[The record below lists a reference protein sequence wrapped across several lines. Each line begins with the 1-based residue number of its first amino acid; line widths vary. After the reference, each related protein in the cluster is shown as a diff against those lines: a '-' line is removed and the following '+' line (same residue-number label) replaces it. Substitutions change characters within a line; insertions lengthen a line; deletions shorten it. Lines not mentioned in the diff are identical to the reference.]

1 MDKESK
7 IYIAGH
13 TGVIGSAIWKKFLRK
28 GYKNLVGRSH
38 EALDLMEN
46 SKVRD
51 FFFDEK
57 PEYVILA
64 AAFTDESKDSEL
76 KQADMIYR
84 NLQIQNN
91 IISECFRHNVKKLI
105 FIACS
110 EIYSPNVSEPI
121 YEELLL
127 SASLSHAS
135 EANSITKIAGIKMC
149 ESFNIQY
156 KTNYITLVSSK
167 LYGPKISN
175 TLNCDNSIPTILRK
189 IHLSKC
195 LMENNWSGLYKDIT
209 KRQFDTLTGNSTID
223 EIKEALKKNG
233 IFSNHIDLDC
243 SGNTTLDFLW
253 WEDFAEACLFALES
267 LNSKAISEI
276 RSQSKS
282 YHINIGTGEEI
293 SLKTLSKKISEIIDY
308 KGFVRFKQQHPHE
321 TIVKRID
328 VSKIHALGW
337 THAIGINKGINVLY
351 RWYIRDLM
359 TPI

>member
-1 MDKESK
+1 MNKESK

-38 EALDLMEN
+38 ESLDLMEI

-64 AAFTDESKDSEL
+64 AAFTDESKDSKL
-76 KQADMIYR
+76 KQADIIYR

-110 EIYSPNVSEPI
+110 EIYSPTMSEPI
-121 YEELLL
+121 NEELLL
-127 SASLSHAS
+127 SGSLSYAS

-156 KTNYITLVSSK
+156 NTNYITLVSSK
-167 LYGPKISN
+167 LYGPKFSN
-175 TLNCDNSIPTILRK
+175 ILCNDNSISVILRK
-189 IHLSKC
+189 IHLGKC
-195 LMENNWSGLYKDIT
+195 LMENNWSGIKKDLT
-209 KRQFDTLTGNSTID
+209 KRPFDTLNSNSTMD
-223 EIKEALKKNG
+223 EIRKALNKNG
-233 IFSNHIDLDC
+233 IFSNHIDLNC

-253 WEDFAEACLFALES
+253 WEDFAESCLFVLE
-267 LNSKAISEI
+267 NISSYTI
-276 RSQSKS
+276 SNLSNQSKS

-293 SLKTLSKKISEIIDY
+293 TIKTLSKKISEIIDY
-308 KGFVRFKQQHPHE
+308 KGIVRFKQQNSHE
-321 TIVKRID
+321 TIVKRTD

-337 THAIGINKGINVLY
+337 AHETSINKGINVLY
-351 RWYIRDLM
+351 RWYLTDLM
-359 TPI
+359 NPI